1 MKPLLRQKLAREGQ
15 WRWSTA
21 WRRRAASD
29 RKASKAPVAHASLSR
44 REPRQW
50 VSTYSTG
57 QRRKSPA
64 ERHDESTAAMP
75 PCVSSAVPTITT
87 VRVTLS
93 RAMSRLRRRAEVAA
107 DIEVPPQHPPP
118 SPRPALDAPHL
129 PDPYVATAPR

>member
-44 REPRQW
+44 CEPRQW
-50 VSTYSTG
+50 VSMYSTG

-64 ERHDESTAAMP
+64 ERHDESTVAMP

-107 DIEVPPQHPPP
+107 DIEGLHQH
-118 SPRPALDAPHL
+118 SRLASGGALDAPHL
-129 PDPYVATAPR
+129 HDPDAAT